1 MQLEKVEINPR
12 KSAFYWKGQINFNCN
27 TWLFVLAFSC
37 GRLSFFLL
45 VLFVSEPA
53 TKAYS
58 KSRTVLSNI
67 TKTTA
72 DIFPFTGS
80 HWPRVF
86 WVYGFYDFCLSAG
99 GTKKKSQ
106 KKTLAHF
113 RMINGAY
120 CTCTHPLRVLAW
132 CITACRARAAP
143 GGMNCSFCSPAP
155 HETLSAGAQG
165 FKSPLPHRSRKM
177 WFCDSLQP
185 PPNAR
190 GAGRR
195 STPLTSLPP
204 SAGCYQPSHQA
215 INWHLSFQGPWKV
228 TGWERL
234 IWQYFALAVWPGGRY
249 SKW

>member
-1 MQLEKVEINPR
+1 MRLEKVEINPR

-37 GRLSFFLL
+37 SRLSFFPL

-80 HWPRVF
+80 HWPWVF

-106 KKTLAHF
+106 KKTLDHF

-120 CTCTHPLRVLAW
+120 CICTHPPRALSW
-132 CITACRARAAP
+132 CITARWV
-143 GGMNCSFCSPAP
+143 
-155 HETLSAGAQG
+155 SACGTRG
-165 FKSPLPHRSRKM
+165 DEPLL
-177 WFCDSLQP
+177 LQP
-185 PPNAR
+185 C
-190 GAGRR
+190 
-195 STPLTSLPP
+195 P
-204 SAGCYQPSHQA
+204 SRNFVSRCSG
-215 INWHLSFQGPWKV
+215 V
-228 TGWERL
+228 
-234 IWQYFALAVWPGGRY
+234 
-249 SKW
+249 